1 MRKIVSIIAAL
12 CIVATALFAVSYTNN
27 TYHKLAEEY
36 TEKAQK
42 AMDAGYY
49 ELAEEYAAEAKRNAA
64 LSEAFIAMMLARTEA
79 EEAIQNARAIIDGAL
94 EKGVDPNSKE
104 YNDALASL
112 NKAQTEFEDEKYPE
126 SKLDAEKVKDIL
138 SDDYIAAVAAEN
150 EAKNAAKDA
159 IAKAKEALDA
169 AEEAGV
175 PADSDA
181 YKAAK
186 DYYDQAQKDF
196 DDGKYDSAKEN
207 ADKAVEAIS
216 GDEVKKILDKKA
228 AEEALENAKK
238 AIEDAKAAG
247 ISEDDPLYKKALED
261 YDKAVD
267 EFEKGDYAQ
276 AKEDADKVVDAL
288 KPENV
293 EAAKNRKAASDAI
306 DAAAKRIE
314 EAKAAGMNP
323 DEEPLKGALSYYEQ
337 AVKDFDDGKYP
348 EAKDNADKVL
358 EILSEDAVKEAAE
371 ANAKKPAEEAKAA
384 IEKAKERL
392 DYAKSADLD
401 ETNGDAYKAAL
412 DYYNQALADYDDGK
426 YPEAKDNAEQ
436 VLALLPLDE
445 IDGIVNAKKAAADE
459 ALAKAKAALDYAK
472 EIGLD
477 PRNEDFQDAVELYN
491 SAKDAYDAGNYDK
504 AKADADKVAELLDPA
519 AVAKMKAKADAE
531 AAISKA
537 RERIIAAKAAGLDT
551 GYDPFRDA
559 LEYYKN
565 AQKDFENE
573 DYASAKE
580 NAEKVSDLLSDDAID
595 EMLEKAEADRAKSA
609 AEGAL
614 AAAKERIDYAE
625 AAGLDVSDS
634 KFKAALDYYNR
645 ALDEL
650 SEGKYQE
657 CTDDANEV
665 LNILD
670 DAYINNLLARGD
682 AEKAIAAAQER
693 IKYAESINAPRDFP
707 IAYEAAKAYYSQA
720 LDDYTAEQYEKAIA
734 DANKV
739 IDALA
744 DIHEMTVLPKYYIV
758 RPWAES
764 KDCFWNISGRSY
776 VYNNP
781 WLWENLYEANKDN
794 IPERNNPNLILPGM
808 KMEIP
813 SISGE
818 YRDGVYSPDV
828 EYGTFSTNR

>member
-12 CIVATALFAVSYTNN
+12 CIVATTLFAVSYTNN

-49 ELAEEYAAEAKRNAA
+49 ELAEEYAAEAKKNAA
-64 LSEAFIAMMLARTEA
+64 LSEEFIAMMLAKTEA
-79 EEAIQNARAIIDGAL
+79 EDAIKNARARMDYAL
-94 EKGVDPNSKE
+94 EQGVDPNSKE
-104 YNDALASL
+104 YTDALAYL
-112 NKAQTEFEDEKYPE
+112 NKAQTEFDDEKYAE
-126 SKLDAEKVKDIL
+126 AKSDAEKVGTIL
-138 SDDYIAAVAAEN
+138 SDDYLASVAAAN

-159 IAKAKEALDA
+159 IEKAKEALDA
-169 AEEAGV
+169 AKEAGV
-175 PADSDA
+175 PENSDE

-196 DDGKYDSAKEN
+196 DEGKYDSAKEN
-207 ADKAVEAIS
+207 ADKAVETLGSDAVKNLLAKKDAEDALVKAKEAIDKAEKAGLDDS
-216 GDEVKKILDKKA
+216 NPLYRDAKKAYEQAQRDFADEKYPESIENSNKVLELLSDENIEAQVAAANDEAAKADAAKKA
-228 AEEALENAKK
+228 AE
-238 AIEDAKAAG
+238 
-247 ISEDDPLYKKALED
+247 
-261 YDKAVD
+261 
-267 EFEKGDYAQ
+267 
-276 AKEDADKVVDAL
+276 
-288 KPENV
+288 
-293 EAAKNRKAASDAI
+293 
-306 DAAAKRIE
+306 
-314 EAKAAGMNP
+314 
-323 DEEPLKGALSYYEQ
+323 
-337 AVKDFDDGKYP
+337 
-348 EAKDNADKVL
+348 
-358 EILSEDAVKEAAE
+358 DAVA
-371 ANAKKPAEEAKAA
+371 
-384 IEKAKERL
+384 KAKERL
-392 DYAKSADLD
+392 DYAKSAGLD
-401 ETNGDAYKAAL
+401 ENNSDNYKAAL
-412 DYYNQALADYDDGK
+412 DYYNQAVADLEKEDYDG
-426 YPEAKDNAEQ
+426 AKDNAEQ
-436 VLALLPLDE
+436 VLALLPLDD
-445 IDGIVNAKKAAADE
+445 IDGIVAAKKAAAEE
-459 ALAKAKAALDYAK
+459 ALAKAKEALDNAKDSGLSPLSEDYQEAVDLYA
-472 EIGLD
+472 
-477 PRNEDFQDAVELYN
+477 
-491 SAKDAYDAGNYDK
+491 SAKQAYDDGNYDK
-504 AKADADKVAELLDPA
+504 AKADADKVLELLDPET
-519 AVAKMKAKADAE
+519 VKNMKAKADAE
-531 AAISKA
+531 AALSRA
-537 RERIIAAKAAGLDT
+537 RQKIIDAVDRGLESDSDL
-551 GYDPFRDA
+551 YRDA
-559 LEYYKN
+559 IKYYRD
-565 AQKDFENE
+565 AQKDYADE
-573 DYASAKE
+573 DYVSAKE
-580 NAEKVSDLLSDDAID
+580 KAEKVCELLSDENID
-595 EMLEKAEADRAKSA
+595 ELLEKAEAEKEKSN

-625 AAGLDVSDS
+625 AAGLDESDP

-650 SEGKYQE
+650 NEGKYPE
-657 CTDDANEV
+657 CIDDANEV

-720 LDDYTAEQYEKAIA
+720 LDDYTAEQYEKAIS
-734 DANKV
+734 DANKA